1 MVLKIIPKYSIRVHL
16 TLILKHKIDR
26 FFKDHLK
33 QNELVTLI
41 FLKNYIFQVSKIKI
55 YLQFDLSTKDFT
67 NKLKTCFVNFK
78 SYKCFSSNSNIILQ
92 FR

>member
-55 YLQFDLSTKDFT
+55 
-67 NKLKTCFVNFK
+67 
-78 SYKCFSSNSNIILQ
+78 
-92 FR
+92 